1 MERTDWP
8 GSGLTPADVRFLMM
22 RQLAIMVIA
31 EESAALSDRQP
42 CARRGTESGGK
53 AA

>member
-1 MERTDWP
+1 MERTDRLDC
-8 GSGLTPADVRFLMM
+8 GLTPADVRFLMM

-31 EESAALSDRQP
+31 EESAACSDRQP
-42 CARRGTESGGK
+42 FARRETEPGGK

>member
-8 GSGLTPADVRFLMM
+8 DNGLTPADVRFLMM
-22 RQLAIMVIA
+22 RQLAMMVIA

-42 CARRGTESGGK
+42 CARRGTERSRK

>member
-1 MERTDWP
+1 MKRTDRP
-8 GSGLTPADVRFLMM
+8 DEVLTPADVRFLMM

-31 EESAALSDRQP
+31 EESAAFPSRRP
-42 CARRGTESGGK
+42 FARRGTEPGGK

>member
-1 MERTDWP
+1 MERCDTLD
-8 GSGLTPADVRFLMM
+8 SGLTQADVRFLMM

-31 EESAALSDRQP
+31 EESAASSDLRP
-42 CARRGTESGGK
+42 FARRGTEPCGK

>member
-1 MERTDWP
+1 MERTDRLVR
-8 GSGLTPADVRFLMM
+8 GLTPADVRFLMM

-31 EESAALSDRQP
+31 EESAAFSDRQP
-42 CARRGTESGGK
+42 FARRGTERGSK

>member
-1 MERTDWP
+1 MKRTDTP
-8 GSGLTPADVRFLMM
+8 DKVLTPADVRFLMM

-31 EESAALSDRQP
+31 EESAAFSGQRP
-42 CARRGTESGGK
+42 IARRGTEPGGK

>member
-1 MERTDWP
+1 
-8 GSGLTPADVRFLMM
+8 M

-31 EESAALSDRQP
+31 EESAASSDRQP
-42 CARRGTESGGK
+42 FARRGTEPGGK